1 METTTEKLV
10 FDMQT
15 DAQTEFSFTVPD
27 VRSDVDAETAS
38 SVIDAIIAEN
48 VLMDDEGNLAAVA
61 KSCDRVTT
69 TTTPLWE
76 G

>member
-10 FDMQT
+10 YVLETEAQT
-15 DAQTEFSFTVPD
+15 DFNFTVPD

-48 VLMDDEGNLAAVA
+48 VLMDDEGNLASVAV
-61 KSCDRVTT
+61 SCDRVTT
-69 TTTPLWE
+69 TITPLWE

>member
-10 FDMQT
+10 YVLETEAQT
-15 DAQTEFSFTVPD
+15 DFNFTVPD
-27 VRSDVDAETAS
+27 VKQDTNAETAS

-48 VLMDDEGNLAAVA
+48 VLMDDEGHLAAVA